1 MNEQKRSLRNSHR
14 GQEAGDLIQRCTK
27 SIFCPFDVGNE
38 HSGSFDPVACRYIMV
53 TQYEEGCLKS
63 FIMNSFLKIHYLN
76 GTSSIFVGLSSFS
89 VARKPLFVTSPLLS
103 CVGSLWHCPLLFPS
117 KTSPLWFGQPLDFFR
132 SARTS
137 CSTSGGPACPPVP
150 SGYPNL
156 TRYPVFH
163 SIPDPTRFSF
173 GNHRVGGNPNYRE
186 LPDISGIPK
195 FWV

>member
-1 MNEQKRSLRNSHR
+1 
-14 GQEAGDLIQRCTK
+14 
-27 SIFCPFDVGNE
+27 
-38 HSGSFDPVACRYIMV
+38 MV
-53 TQYEEGCLKS
+53 TQYGEGCLKS
-63 FIMNSFLKIHYLN
+63 FIMNSFLKIHHLN

-150 SGYPNL
+150 SGYPNP
-156 TRYPVFH
+156 TRYPVFCP
-163 SIPDPTRFSF
+163 IPDPTR
-173 GNHRVGGNPNYRE
+173 
-186 LPDISGIPK
+186 PDIEKPYPLGTGCGMFFAVIIFYCPPRNPA
-195 FWV
+195 